1 VDEDNIGGVIAQLSQ
16 SGIDGP
22 ILDTIKNKLKEVF
35 KGLQGSLQGAAAAE
49 LKSALLASAKQLA
62 VDIQKPN
69 ADIDKAI
76 GIFGE
81 NMKGALAKAAE
92 EASKAFG
99 DIFGSGA
106 VAEIQKGKNAIK
118 GAIDRVMAGA
128 DIKLDLNM
136 EDPTSM
142 LKGLKDVLG
151 TGVDFGIAK
160 GIDEVSDKIDKADN
174 FARRFIGSLDQYR
187 STAGDISKIQINPFE
202 GSKSGGIENS
212 AAMVGVDAA
221 RAFEKKF
228 SAEAIDLRA
237 TIGISATDASRQLK
251 EVYTGLENYGSQLD
265 KGIKVTTKVKAK
277 GDKGEDILEDKVISG
292 AQAIVMAAQATGIS
306 VGKMTETINEL
317 TFTMGANGEQA
328 IRSIETI
335 AKASANTLLPV
346 NSFSREVMT
355 AARLFSDFGDNTEE
369 SAAMLDRF
377 ISKADPNRIGA
388 SVKAFQSVASGIAGM
403 TDEMKAFI
411 GMGTDLAG
419 GGGAIESIV
428 RLDAA
433 LQSGD
438 KDALQGIFDEAIARI
453 EELSGA
459 PVMTLQEAVAS
470 GQENTFYQQV
480 KMLEQMGLVRG
491 SAQASDIFAASKRG
505 AVDVEAIRSQGG
517 TGLGT
522 MAVEKASYGRGA
534 VDILKEETGAAA
546 DRARFNAVFGD
557 ESVKIMETSSKLAMG
572 LLNLGNTI
580 AGSKDV
586 MKALESFG
594 LNVEG
599 LSDATGDGAMREADR
614 SAQRLVRN
622 ETRAITR
629 DAQGIGQ
636 SEIRQ
641 ATSSAQAIGVEEMT
655 EVSADINNTIKA
667 EANRVINTLGGSA
680 TGTGAGQGGHAAI
693 DAALRM
699 IYEAVDKVAT
709 QRLQIE
715 LKGEAVGLFRVIAD
729 DVARA
734 TVTKASTGTS
744 Q

>member
-22 ILDTIKNKLKEVF
+22 ILETIKNKLKEVF
-35 KGLQGSLQGAAAAE
+35 KGLQGSLQGATAAE

-81 NMKGALAKAAE
+81 NMKGAFAKAAE
-92 EASKAFG
+92 GASKAFG

-106 VAEIQKGKNAIK
+106 VAEIQKSKNAIK

-128 DIKLDLNM
+128 GIKLDLNM

-160 GIDEVSDKIDKADN
+160 GIDEVSDKINTADN
-174 FARRFIGSLDQYR
+174 FARRLIGSLDEYR

-202 GSKSGGIENS
+202 GSKSRGIANS

-221 RAFEKKF
+221 RAFEKEF

-335 AKASANTLLPV
+335 AKAAANTLLPV
-346 NSFSREVMT
+346 NRFHKEVMT
-355 AARLFSDFGDNTEE
+355 AAGNFSDFGDNTEE
-369 SAAMLDRF
+369 AAAMLDRF
-377 ISKADPNRIGA
+377 ISKANPNRIGA
-388 SVKAFQSVASGIAGM
+388 SVKAFQSVALGIANM
-403 TDEMKAFI
+403 KDEMKAFI

-470 GQENTFYQQV
+470 GQENTFYQQS
-480 KMLEQMGLVRG
+480 KMLEQMGLGRG

-522 MAVEKASYGRGA
+522 MAVEKATYGRGA

-594 LNVEG
+594 LNVKG
-599 LSDATGDGAMREADR
+599 LSDATGDEAKREANR
-614 SAQRLVRN
+614 SAQGLVRSERRASTLETQDN
-622 ETRAITR
+622 VRLETRRVAG
-629 DAQGIGQ
+629 D
-636 SEIRQ
+636 S
-641 ATSSAQAIGVEEMT
+641 QAIVMEELT
-655 EVSADINNTIKA
+655 RVSADINNTVKA
-667 EANRVINTLGGSA
+667 ETDKVITAIGDNAAG
-680 TGTGAGQGGHAAI
+680 TGTGQGGLAAI
-693 DAALRM
+693 DTAAKMM
-699 IYEAVDKVAT
+699 IEAADKMAN
-709 QRLQIE
+709 QKLQIE
-715 LKGEAVGLFRVIAD
+715 FKGEAKEFIKVIAD
-729 DVARA
+729 AA
-734 TVTKASTGTS
+734 AKAAVEKSNNGTP
-744 Q
+744 